1 MASVK
6 EQYDALDRV
15 IAENKDLPGA
25 LMPVLQG
32 AQAIFGCVSEDVQ
45 KVIAEGLGVTLA
57 EVYGV
62 ATFYAQFSLHP
73 KGQYLI
79 SVCLGT
85 ACYVKGSQSILD
97 KLSQVLDIPVGGT
110 TPDGKFTLEAT
121 RCLGACGLAPVMMI
135 NGQVYGRLT
144 PDAVPAIIDK
154 YKNDDGESA

>member
-1 MASVK
+1 MDDERAK
-6 EQYDALDRV
+6 FAELDKL
-15 IAENKDLPGA
+15 IAEHKDQQGA

-45 KVIAEGLGVTLA
+45 KAIAEGLGVTLA

-73 KGQYLI
+73 KGKYLI
-79 SVCLGT
+79 NVCLGT

-97 KLSQVLDIPVGGT
+97 RLCKLLDVQVGGT
-110 TPDGKFTLEAT
+110 TPDGMFTVEAT

-135 NGQVYGRLT
+135 NGKVYGRLT
-144 PDAVPAIIDK
+144 PEAIPAILDE
-154 YKNDDGESA
+154 YKKAGEEA